1 MLMGWDWGSY
11 QLLFNDRSFGLQ
23 LLNNIRQE
31 DFIERFKERFNCM
44 PIPTLVMHLSE
55 EVYEM
60 YAENPQVTVW
70 ED

>member
-11 QLLFNDRSFGLQ
+11 QLLFYDRTFGMQ
-23 LLNNIRQE
+23 LLNNIRQA
-31 DFIERFKERFNCM
+31 DFIERFTGQYGQV

-55 EVYEM
+55 EAYEL
-60 YAENPQVTVW
+60 YAEDPRVTVW